1 MTDVN
6 AYIFFNGKC
15 AEAMRFYEKTL
26 GGKLRMMTA
35 GESPVAGQMG
45 PGSPDRILHAR
56 PEIDGGGILMASDW
70 MAPQPYPGMNGF
82 RLSLTYPTVGDAR
95 RMFDALAAGGS
106 VQVPFEKTFWS
117 DGFGMLTDRFGTP
130 WMINTEG
137 THA

>member
-1 MTDVN
+1 MGSRSHD
-6 AYIFFNGKC
+6 
-15 AEAMRFYEKTL
+15 RF
-26 GGKLRMMTA
+26 
-35 GESPVAGQMG
+35 
-45 PGSPDRILHAR
+45 LHACMDSDVGVSR
-56 PEIDGGGILMASDW
+56 MASDW

-82 RLSLTYPTVGDAR
+82 RVSLTYPTVGDAR